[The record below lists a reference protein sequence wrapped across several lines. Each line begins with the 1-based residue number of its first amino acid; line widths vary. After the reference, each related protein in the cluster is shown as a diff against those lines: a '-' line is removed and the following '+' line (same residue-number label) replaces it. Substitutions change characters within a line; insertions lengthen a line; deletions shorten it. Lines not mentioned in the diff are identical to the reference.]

1 MNAKTMKK
9 IFRQAEAISIDW
21 LKSLMPEEEAEKI
34 THKNYKDYM
43 QMNSHYFAQGQFFMS
58 AFTEKWTRKK
68 IKKLYAKDPSRP
80 IDSYTLA
87 DLQ

>member
-9 IFRQAEAISIDW
+9 IFRQAEIISVAW
-21 LKSLMPEEEAEKI
+21 LKSLMSEEEAEKI
-34 THKNYKDYM
+34 TPKNYKNYM

-58 AFTEKWTRKK
+58 AFTEKWTRKQ
-68 IKKLYAKDPSRP
+68 IKKLYLKDPSRP

-87 DLQ
+87 DVQ

>member
-9 IFRQAEAISIDW
+9 IYRQAEKISVEW
-21 LKSLMPEEEAEKI
+21 LKSLLPEEEGSKI
-34 THKNYKDYM
+34 NLKNYKDYM
-43 QMNSHYFAQGQFFMS
+43 QMTSHYFSERQFYMS

-68 IKKLYAKDPSRP
+68 LKKLYVKDPLRP
-80 IDSYTLA
+80 IDTYTFT